1 MSDQIAVFNEGRIEQ
16 VAPPAELYEHPATEF
31 VAGFVGTSNIVELD
45 GQRFSIRPEK
55 IRIVP
60 PDAAPSPGLRSMSG
74 RIAEVVYLG
83 VITRYVVDL
92 DDGGRLVAVRQNL
105 ESTSQQALDEAGRRV
120 RLEWRPEQTF
130 TIEPE

>member
-1 MSDQIAVFNEGRIEQ
+1 
-16 VAPPAELYEHPATEF
+16 
-31 VAGFVGTSNIVELD
+31 
-45 GQRFSIRPEK
+45 
-55 IRIVP
+55 
-60 PDAAPSPGLRSMSG
+60 
-74 RIAEVVYLG
+74 VVYLG

-130 TIEPE
+130 TIEPD